1 MISVLTIG
9 SLYWSSQSQPPTNRE
24 TGYSNVLI
32 QDWPIS
38 WRNANIDRLLLWR
51 PAAANYFSAKF
62 SAENAEPKVCAVF
75 GDSAANFLNLNTHTN
90 ILIFKA
96 NDKTITFSQN
106 NASHN
111 RSAGSTHFFFF
122 DMLWYFGILAIYR
135 YQIIWNLFSCP
146 NNKDTIFIILHFL
159 KSCILGD
166 ISKNGTVVGL
176 QWYCDRIFSTLAGG
190 YLVRSPMQHRA
201 TNMQQTNKRNNSI

>member
-9 SLYWSSQSQPPTNRE
+9 SLYWSSQSQPPINRE

-38 WRNANIDRLLLWR
+38 WRNANIDRLLLYYTITIDYYYGDR
-51 PAAANYFSAKF
+51 PPPIIFPAKF
-62 SAENAEPKVCAVF
+62 SAENAEPKVCTVF
-75 GDSAANFLNLNTHTN
+75 RDSAANFLNLNTHTN

-135 YQIIWNLFSCP
+135 Y
-146 NNKDTIFIILHFL
+146 HM
-159 KSCILGD
+159 
-166 ISKNGTVVGL
+166 
-176 QWYCDRIFSTLAGG
+176 R
-190 YLVRSPMQHRA
+190 
-201 TNMQQTNKRNNSI
+201 